1 MTIAEGHKVNRQI
14 NQELC
19 LVGQLFLHHNSPV
32 QRLHQ
37 HPHCLSISRSIF
49 PSLKNKIPRYF
60 ISLARDQGVL
70 NLSCTD
76 AKAKVQN
83 SFKKR
88 HFKLH
93 QSTTDGVICSLIHT
107 LPLGTPQP
115 LLLKFSMIDVR
126 ALTDF
131 LCRRMSINDE
141 RLCAFSES
149 SSNVKIALNW
159 IGVACL
165 PCFTEVRM
173 SKTVPLWMPRL
184 V

>member
-1 MTIAEGHKVNRQI
+1 MQKQKSKT
-14 NQELC
+14 
-19 LVGQLFLHHNSPV
+19 
-32 QRLHQ
+32 
-37 HPHCLSISRSIF
+37 
-49 PSLKNKIPRYF
+49 
-60 ISLARDQGVL
+60 VL
-70 NLSCTD
+70 
-76 AKAKVQN
+76 
-83 SFKKR
+83 KKR

-93 QSTTDGVICSLIHT
+93 QSTTDGVIRSLIHT

-131 LCRRMSINDE
+131 LRRRMSISNE
-141 RLCAFSES
+141 QLCAFSES

-173 SKTVPLWMPRL
+173 SKKCTAVDAKTCLSSCFLTSVKGCWYFFILMFDSGNTVLSLLFRL
-184 V
+184 SHPVSMSAHLFC